1 METNLTLTVRY
12 AETDQMGV
20 VHHANYAVWFE
31 EGRSDFMRIFGISY
45 SSIEEKGV
53 MLPLYELNCRYIAPA
68 KYEDEIIVITTLKS
82 ISRVRVSFSYQVINK
97 KNKLLLA
104 TGETMHVW
112 TNKDLRPINAQKVI
126 PEVFSLFNEKTN
138 EV

>member
-1 METNLTLTVRY
+1 METNLTFTVRY

-112 TNKDLRPINAQKVI
+112 TNKVLRPINAQKVI

>member
-1 METNLTLTVRY
+1 METNLTFTVRY

-31 EGRSDFMRIFGISY
+31 EGRSDFMRNRGISY

-68 KYEDEIIVITTLKS
+68 KYEDEIIVTTTLKS
-82 ISRVRVSFSYQVINK
+82 FSRVRVHFSYRVINK
-97 KNKLLLA
+97 NNKLLIA
-104 TGETMHVW
+104 TGETLHTW
-112 TNKDLRPINAQKVI
+112 TNMNLKPINAEKII
-126 PEVFSLFNEKTN
+126 PEVFLLFNEFRG
-138 EV
+138 

>member
-1 METNLTLTVRY
+1 METNLNFMVRY

-31 EGRSDFMRIFGISY
+31 EGRSDFMRSVGISY

-68 KYEDEIIVITTLKS
+68 KYEDEIIVTTTLKS
-82 ISRVRVSFSYQVINK
+82 FSRVRVNFSYRVINK
-97 KNKLLLA
+97 NNKLLLA
-104 TGETMHVW
+104 TGETMHAW
-112 TNKDLRPINAQKVI
+112 TNMNLKPINAQKLV
-126 PEVFSLFNEKTN
+126 PEVFLLLNEF
-138 EV
+138 